1 MNFNRFKSIIA
12 IATAAVLTLGA
23 CSNKAAKTQEGESE
37 KTTDTKSLVCYFSAT
52 GTTANAAKR
61 LAALANADLHE
72 IIPAQAYTDAD
83 LDWRDSLSRSSV
95 EMHNRHMRPTIA
107 DSIPNLKE
115 YDIVYIGYPNWW
127 NTAPTII
134 NTFIEANNLTG
145 KVIAPFMTSGG
156 SNITNS
162 EKELQEAYP
171 SLKWSKGLLMNS
183 VSDDEITDWIASTQ
197 KQAAL

>member
-12 IATAAVLTLGA
+12 IATAAVLTLGS
-23 CSNKAAKTQEGESE
+23 CSNKTAKTQESESE
-37 KTTDTKSLVCYFSAT
+37 KTADTKSLVCYFSAT

-95 EMHNRHMRPTIA
+95 EMHNRHMRPAIA
-107 DSIPNLKE
+107 DSIPNLSE

-197 KQAAL
+197 KQTAL